1 MLATSGAKID
11 VSDKKYAFYRGG
23 DVDTIFLPEQ
33 HQFDSKDSFYAT
45 ALHELGH
52 WTRHSSRLTRDTMYP
67 VGSLG
72 YAEEKLRTTIAS
84 FLIGEELSIGYEPV
98 NNDSYA
104 SLWIEA
110 MQTNPKEI
118 FRAAIEAEKI
128 KNFIMDLDNVKVI
141 DVKKVSSVSINN
153 DHKEDNTKKIFL
165 NVPYSQKEEVKKN
178 WELSGIK
185 M

>member
-1 MLATSGAKID
+1 
-11 VSDKKYAFYRGG
+11 
-23 DVDTIFLPEQ
+23 
-33 HQFDSKDSFYAT
+33 
-45 ALHELGH
+45 
-52 WTRHSSRLTRDTMYP
+52 MYP